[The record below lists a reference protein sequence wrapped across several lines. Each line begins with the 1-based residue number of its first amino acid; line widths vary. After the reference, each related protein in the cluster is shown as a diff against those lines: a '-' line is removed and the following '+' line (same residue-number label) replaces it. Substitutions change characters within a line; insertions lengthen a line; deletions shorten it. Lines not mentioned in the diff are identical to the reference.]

1 MSDWKAPASGYS
13 LLVTSSRLLTHP
25 FMTLDDCY
33 LLGSIGK
40 PHGLKGFVIAFLDVD
55 DLDAYRKVKS
65 VLLEMPATPGKL
77 TPYDVE
83 KLQPQAENR
92 VMLKLKGINRIE
104 DAEPLRNAKLYRP
117 LAELPQLADDQFYFH
132 DVIGYTVVDSELGEL
147 GEVETF
153 YELPQQDVLAMR
165 YKGQE
170 VLIPVVDELISR
182 ADQATKK
189 LYVTLPEGLLDVYL
203 TPASR
208 ERDEP
213 DEFDEA

>member
-1 MSDWKAPASGYS
+1 
-13 LLVTSSRLLTHP
+13 
-25 FMTLDDCY
+25 MTLDDCY

-65 VLLEMPATPGKL
+65 VLLEMPATLGKL
-77 TPYDVE
+77 IAYDVE
-83 KLQPQAENR
+83 KFQPQAENR

-104 DAEPLRNAKLYRP
+104 EAEPLRNAKLYRP
-117 LAELPQLADDQFYFH
+117 LAELPKLAEDQFYFH

-182 ADQATKK
+182 ADQEAKK
-189 LYVTLPEGLLDVYL
+189 LHVTLPEGLLDVYL

-213 DEFDEA
+213 DEFEEA

>member
-1 MSDWKAPASGYS
+1 
-13 LLVTSSRLLTHP
+13 
-25 FMTLDDCY
+25 MTLDDCY

-77 TPYDVE
+77 VAYDVE

-104 DAEPLRNAKLYRP
+104 EAEPLRNAKLYRP
-117 LAELPQLADDQFYFH
+117 LAELPKLADDQFYFH
-132 DVIGYTVVDSELGEL
+132 DVVGYTVIDSELGEL
-147 GEVETF
+147 GTVETF

-170 VLIPVVDELISR
+170 VLIPVVDELITR
-182 ADQATKK
+182 ADQEAKK

>member
-1 MSDWKAPASGYS
+1 
-13 LLVTSSRLLTHP
+13 
-25 FMTLDDCY
+25 MTLDDCY

-65 VLLEMPATPGKL
+65 VLLEMPTTPGKL
-77 TPYDVE
+77 ITYDVE

-104 DAEPLRNAKLYRP
+104 EAEPLRNAKLYRP
-117 LAELPQLADDQFYFH
+117 LAELPKLAEDQFYFH

-170 VLIPVVDELISR
+170 VLIPVVDELILR
-182 ADQATKK
+182 ADQEAKK
-189 LYVTLPEGLLDVYL
+189 LHVTLPEGLLDVYL

-213 DEFDEA
+213 DEFEEA

>member
-1 MSDWKAPASGYS
+1 
-13 LLVTSSRLLTHP
+13 
-25 FMTLDDCY
+25 MTLDDCY

-77 TPYDVE
+77 IAYDVE
-83 KLQPQAENR
+83 KFQPQAENR

-104 DAEPLRNAKLYRP
+104 EAEPLRNAKLYRP
-117 LAELPQLADDQFYFH
+117 LAELPKLAEDQFYFH

-147 GEVETF
+147 GKVETF

-182 ADQATKK
+182 ADQEAKK
-189 LYVTLPEGLLDVYL
+189 LHVTLPEGLLDVYL

-213 DEFDEA
+213 DEFEEA